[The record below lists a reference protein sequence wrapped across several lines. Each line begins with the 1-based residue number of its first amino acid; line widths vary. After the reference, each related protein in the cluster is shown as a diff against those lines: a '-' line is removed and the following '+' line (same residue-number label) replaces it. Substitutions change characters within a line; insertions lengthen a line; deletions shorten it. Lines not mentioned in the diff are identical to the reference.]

1 MGDIARHKRKPE
13 RTATI
18 REAAEHRAVTRQQ
31 IMQARQGRFQFCDA
45 KMLEHI
51 KCDDGIKHRSGG
63 KLDFVQRPKM
73 DILPRR

>member
-45 KMLEHI
+45 KMFERI
-51 KCDDGIKHRSGG
+51 
-63 KLDFVQRPKM
+63 
-73 DILPRR
+73 